1 MILHCFLPRFL
12 VTVKKNGVIEDLKK
26 KLLEFLKREED
37 SEINVSNIVLAE
49 VRNRSHVKI
58 LVSALVLLLQNLYI

>member
-1 MILHCFLPRFL
+1 M
-12 VTVKKNGVIEDLKK
+12 TVKKNGVIEDLKK